1 MTANVLIITDVFGHT
16 PAIASLQRY
25 LGLPCLVVS
34 PFEADFSV
42 HNEQQAYQAFLA
54 AGGVQAYSIKL
65 REFVRQ
71 QPQLRHVVGFS
82 AGASAWW
89 LSCAEYAHA
98 LQSASLFYGS
108 RIRDHLDIQS
118 VCNTHC
124 IFAEQENAYQ
134 PQLLVQA
141 LRQRGHQAEVAI
153 GTKHGF
159 MNPYSAGFSLKA
171 QTLYL
176 EFLRH
181 RIAKTT
187 SRTPPRGAN
196 SSPTLVAETGILS
209 Y

>member
-1 MTANVLIITDVFGHT
+1 MTASVLIITDVFGHT

-34 PFEADFSV
+34 PFDADFSV
-42 HNEQQAYQAFLA
+42 RNEQQAYQAFIA

-71 QPQLRHVVGFS
+71 QPQLRHVIGFS

-89 LSCAEYAHA
+89 LSCAEHAHTI
-98 LQSASLFYGS
+98 QSASLFYAS
-108 RIRDHLDIQS
+108 RIRDHLDIHS
-118 VCNTHC
+118 VCDTHF

-141 LRQRGHQAEVAI
+141 LRQRGHLAEVAP

-159 MNPYSAGFSLKA
+159 MNPYAAGFSLKT
-171 QTLYL
+171 QTHYL
-176 EFLRH
+176 D
-181 RIAKTT
+181 
-187 SRTPPRGAN
+187 
-196 SSPTLVAETGILS
+196 TLAEKVHMKRAA
-209 Y
+209 